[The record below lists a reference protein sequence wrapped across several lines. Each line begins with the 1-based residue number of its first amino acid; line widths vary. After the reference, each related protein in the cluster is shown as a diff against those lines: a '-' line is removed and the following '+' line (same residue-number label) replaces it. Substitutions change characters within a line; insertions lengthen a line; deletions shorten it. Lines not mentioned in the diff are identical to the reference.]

1 MFLLAGACARVCE
14 GKCSQMPIVIG
25 FRHRSDMKSEA
36 SATALAF
43 LVRTEPLLG

>member
-14 GKCSQMPIVIG
+14 GKCSLMPIIIG

-43 LVRTEPLLG
+43 ILRMEPPWD